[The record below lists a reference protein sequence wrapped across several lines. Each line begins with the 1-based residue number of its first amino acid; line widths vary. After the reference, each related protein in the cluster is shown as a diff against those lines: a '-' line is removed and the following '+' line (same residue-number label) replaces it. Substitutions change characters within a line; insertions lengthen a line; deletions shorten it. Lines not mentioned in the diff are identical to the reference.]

1 MTFSMDI
8 LEEDFFDCCSDFRRK
23 IKDFYV
29 EFSNIN
35 QSIEKKLGQNYEWG
49 MNRVT
54 SQTLYCLSDKL
65 TVLIYVLDLFK
76 EKEVC
81 KLSKANR
88 FLDELLQS
96 YYHYLKVSLVLSRA
110 IQRNS
115 RFSLQVDLSRNYEQ
129 LIEKQLKLVGD
140 YYESDEDE

>member
-8 LEEDFFDCCSDFRRK
+8 LEGDFLDCCFDFRKK
-23 IKDFYV
+23 IYGFHM
-29 EFSNIN
+29 EFSDLNPLIA
-35 QSIEKKLGQNYEWG
+35 KKLGQNYEWG
-49 MNRVT
+49 MNRVI
-54 SQTLYCLSDKL
+54 SEHLFYLSDKL
-65 TVLIYVLDLFK
+65 TVLINFLYFFK
-76 EKEVC
+76 EKEVS

-96 YYHYLKVSLVLSRA
+96 YYHNLKISLQSSRT

-115 RFSLQVDLSRNYEQ
+115 AFSLQVDLSRNYEQ

>member
-8 LEEDFFDCCSDFRRK
+8 LEGDFLDCCFDFRK
-23 IKDFYV
+23 KTYGFHL
-29 EFSNIN
+29 EFSEMDQLIA
-35 QSIEKKLGQNYEWG
+35 KKLGQNYEWG
-49 MNRVT
+49 MNRLI
-54 SQTLYCLSDKL
+54 SENLFSLYEKL
-65 TVLIYVLDLFK
+65 TVLVNVLYLFK

-81 KLSKANR
+81 KLSRATQ
-88 FLDELLQS
+88 FLDDLLKS
-96 YYHYLKVSLVLSRA
+96 YYRHLKDCLDTLRA

-115 RFSLQVDLSRNYEQ
+115 AFSLQVDLSRNCER